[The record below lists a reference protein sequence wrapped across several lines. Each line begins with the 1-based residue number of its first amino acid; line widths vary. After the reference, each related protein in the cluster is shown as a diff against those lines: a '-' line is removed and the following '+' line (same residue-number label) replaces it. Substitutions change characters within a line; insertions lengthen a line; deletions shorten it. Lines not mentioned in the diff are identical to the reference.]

1 MRVLKHRVY
10 KGTAFAP
17 EPLKPT
23 KGPASPP
30 LRFPPFKC
38 SGLRDI
44 PPPYYDQFCFIAFLF
59 FFSVIFWE
67 RRRDPLLQE
76 RERET
81 ERKRAMAGR
90 SASEGTIP
98 SSPIRKENSRLLSSP
113 PRRSNGKERR
123 NPSITPRKFRRF
135 FTPRPRVSS
144 HLNLTHIS
152 PARKALRDLAA
163 PNLNNRYQTPASS
176 SPLRP
181 HAEEDDFQDENA
193 IQNTR
198 VKRRKVHHT
207 PDSSPCRPQRLE
219 IDHVHP
225 SLDGPALLS
234 PIQSIYS
241 SNEVDESD
249 ESEGEEDLVEQHPV
263 KRLAPVTCRGLAG
276 HLLQRETGGMPR
288 AGRSY
293 MSYPVAG

>member
-1 MRVLKHRVY
+1 
-10 KGTAFAP
+10 
-17 EPLKPT
+17 
-23 KGPASPP
+23 
-30 LRFPPFKC
+30 
-38 SGLRDI
+38 
-44 PPPYYDQFCFIAFLF
+44 
-59 FFSVIFWE
+59 
-67 RRRDPLLQE
+67 
-76 RERET
+76 
-81 ERKRAMAGR
+81 MAGR

-98 SSPIRKENSRLLSSP
+98 SSPIRKENSRLLSP

-144 HLNLTHIS
+144 HLSLTHIS
-152 PARKALRDLAA
+152 PARKALRDLAG
-163 PNLNNRYQTPASS
+163 PRLNTRYQTPASS
-176 SPLRP
+176 SPLKP
-181 HAEEDDFQDENA
+181 HAEEDHIEDENA

-207 PDSSPCRPQRLE
+207 PDSSPCRPQHIE
-219 IDHVHP
+219 IDNVQP

-234 PIQSIYS
+234 PIQSLYS
-241 SNEVDESD
+241 SQEVDGSD
-249 ESEGEEDLVEQHPV
+249 ESESEDDLAEQQPV